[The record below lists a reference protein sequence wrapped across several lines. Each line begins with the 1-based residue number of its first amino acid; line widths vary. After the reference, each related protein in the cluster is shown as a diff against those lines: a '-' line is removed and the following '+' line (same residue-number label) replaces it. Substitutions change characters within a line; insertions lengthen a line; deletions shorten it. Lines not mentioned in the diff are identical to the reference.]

1 MDVVL
6 HEPAGPASTWAAT
19 VEPGAT
25 IAVMVMG
32 SKGFS
37 VPEAVEDRPAGYL
50 LIGDAASQ
58 PAINGIIGA
67 VPHDIPIELYLEQH
81 HEDDALIPLAE
92 HPRLRVHRVT
102 HRDARPWLPPSSPGT
117 GRTGTPGPGRK
128 PVSSNT
134 CAPGCGTSS
143 ASPSRRST
151 PRRTGPRAGAMGSK
165 RGDDT
170 PAVAAPRPEAEAG
183 QQPAAA
189 AAAAPTGTWRAQA
202 AGRLLAPLKN
212 KLIVSGV
219 LQA

>member
-1 MDVVL
+1 MARGLQGVMMRGFGARDHEVTVLGTERLAPHSLRIRMVSPTVFEDSNADPTSWLRFWFPDPDGSDTEFQRAYTISESDPETGHVAVDVVL
-6 HEPAGPASTWAAT
+6 PDPAGPAPTWAAT

-92 HPRLRVHRVT
+92 
-102 HRDARPWLPPSSPGT
+102 
-117 GRTGTPGPGRK
+117 
-128 PVSSNT
+128 
-134 CAPGCGTSS
+134 
-143 ASPSRRST
+143 
-151 PRRTGPRAGAMGSK
+151 
-165 RGDDT
+165 
-170 PAVAAPRPEAEAG
+170 PEA
-183 QQPAAA
+183 
-189 AAAAPTGTWRAQA
+189 
-202 AGRLLAPLKN
+202 
-212 KLIVSGV
+212 
-219 LQA
+219 